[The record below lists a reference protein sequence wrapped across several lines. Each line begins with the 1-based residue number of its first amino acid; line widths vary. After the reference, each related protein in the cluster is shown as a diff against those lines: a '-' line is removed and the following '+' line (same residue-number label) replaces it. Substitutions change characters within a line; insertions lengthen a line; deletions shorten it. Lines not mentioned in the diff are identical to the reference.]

1 MQLHA
6 LGHSH
11 GNVLAPR
18 FPKFYLPDAF
28 ELIDAIPCTSAGKF
42 KKRAPARAVQGY
54 QLAE

>member
-1 MQLHA
+1 
-6 LGHSH
+6 
-11 GNVLAPR
+11 VLAPR